1 MQGFYNVIKPTGM
14 SSAAVV
20 GKIKKILKQK
30 RVGHMGTL
38 DPAASGVL
46 TIGVGKVTRFF
57 DYFLNK
63 DKIYYAIAEFGVQ
76 TDTLDSEG
84 NIIYNAPIKVK
95 KEYIEKIIPKFT
107 GEIWQ
112 APPIYSAINIDGKR
126 AYELARQGQTFE
138 IPKRKVLVYDFKI
151 VERIGDNKY
160 SFRIHCSSGT
170 YVRSLLSDLAKS
182 LGVVANIPV
191 IIREKSGDFKLENAN
206 TLEEIEDLFAENIIK
221 VENVF
226 SDLKKVYFRSDDVKK
241 IVNGVRIK
249 NIYTV
254 CEKEDFLGYVEDEL
268 FGLFTCEN
276 NEIYCKINL
285 YEGDGK

>member
-95 KEYIEKIIPKFT
+95 KEYIEKIIPQFT
-107 GEIWQ
+107 GEILQ
-112 APPIYSAINIDGKR
+112 APPMYSAININGKR
-126 AYELARQGQTFE
+126 AYELARQGQNFE
-138 IPKRKVLVYDFKI
+138 IPKRKVFVYDFKI
-151 VERIGDNKY
+151 IERIADNKY

-170 YVRSLLSDLAKS
+170 YIRSLLSDMAKA

-191 IIREKSGDFKLENAN
+191 IIREKSGDFKLEKAN
-206 TLEEIEDLFAENIIK
+206 TLEEIEDSPMGNIIK

-226 SDLKKVYFRSDDVKK
+226 LSHKKINFTSDNVKK
-241 IVNGVRIK
+241 IINGVRIK
-249 NIYTV
+249 NSYNI
-254 CEKEDFLGYVEDEL
+254 CEKEDFLGYIENKL

-285 YEGDGK
+285 YEGDCE